1 MKLFFLILI
10 CKILHFLG
18 RIFGRGSSLPGK
30 IILKLDA
37 NILTKLKL
45 PKNIIA
51 VTGSNG
57 KTSTCEMLAAVISD
71 SGAKVIYNKEG
82 SNQTEGITTLLLINS
97 SLKGVVDADFIVLES
112 DERYC
117 RHTFK
122 HFTPSHF
129 IINNLYRDQLTR
141 NGHPECTYNAIL
153 ESIHPETT
161 LILNADDPLVSLIA
175 YNKENTAVYFGSEA
189 KPKNYPSLY
198 NDCYYCPNCKKVMTY
213 SYINYNHIGHYECF
227 HCSFK
232 RQAPKYSITNIG
244 LNNSYI
250 LLDND
255 IKINLTLRSLYN
267 AYNILAV
274 YSLCMEIGI
283 DSKIICNTLNNYII
297 KNDRIKE
304 FNIGEKSA
312 VIYTSKHENSISYN
326 NSIDMAL
333 SETTPCCVMIF
344 VDEISRKYYTTET
357 SWLWDI
363 EFNRLIKNPNIQNII
378 LCGDYYLDLAVRF
391 NGIKNTVAF
400 KDISDAK
407 KFFIDSVAEKLI
419 VITCFSDRD
428 KVMKL

>member
-1 MKLFFLILI
+1 MKLFFLVLI
-10 CKILHFLG
+10 CKLLHFTG
-18 RIFGRGSSLPGK
+18 KIFGKGSSLPGK
-30 IILKLDA
+30 VILKLDP
-37 NILTKLKL
+37 NILKKLTL
-45 PKNIIA
+45 PNNIIA

-57 KTSTCEMLAAVISD
+57 KTSTCEMIASVISA
-71 SGAKVIYNKEG
+71 SGARVIYNKEG

-97 SLKGVVDADFIVLES
+97 SLSGKVNADFIVLES

-141 NGHPECTYNAIL
+141 NGHPECTFDAIL
-153 ESIHPETT
+153 ESIHPDTT
-161 LILNADDPLVSLIA
+161 LVLNSDDPLVSLLA
-175 YNKENTAVYFGSEA
+175 FNKSNKIIYFGSAA
-189 KPKNYPSLY
+189 KPQNFPSLY
-198 NDCYYCPNCKKVMTY
+198 NDCFYCPNCKRKMEY
-213 SYINYNHIGHYECF
+213 SYVNYNHIGHYECF
-227 HCSFK
+227 NCSFK

-255 IKINLTLRSLYN
+255 MKINLTLKSLYN

-274 YSLCMEIGI
+274 YSLCMEICI
-283 DSKIICNTLNNYII
+283 EPKIISDTLNNYII

-312 VIYTSKHENSISYN
+312 VIYTSKHENSVSYN

-333 SETTPCCVMIF
+333 KETNPCCVMIF

-363 EFNRLIKNPNIQNII
+363 EFNRLIKNPNIKNII

-391 NGIKNTVAF
+391 RGIKNTVAF
-400 KDISDAK
+400 NNITDAK
-407 KFFIDSVAEKLI
+407 NFFINSDTDKLI